1 MTAAHPGVHYQA
13 FDIMQAGPERIQE
26 ILTELHDLFEDER
39 LHALPATTYD
49 IRHAPEAYRHLSQAR
64 HIGKVVL

>member
-1 MTAAHPGVHYQA
+1 MRYRA
-13 FDIMQAGPERIQE
+13 FDVLQAGPERIQE
-26 ILTELHDLFEDER
+26 ILSRLRPLFDEGQLHP
-39 LHALPATTYD
+39 LPATSYD